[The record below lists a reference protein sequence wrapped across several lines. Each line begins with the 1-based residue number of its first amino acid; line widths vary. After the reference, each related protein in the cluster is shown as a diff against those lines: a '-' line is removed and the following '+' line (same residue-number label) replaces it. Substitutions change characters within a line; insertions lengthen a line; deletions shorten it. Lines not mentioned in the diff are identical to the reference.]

1 MRSRDLPRIA
11 ESLFR
16 GIRRSLHRGT
26 PAVVFMLILVGCGG
40 GTAAPAAATPTQ
52 PQATAAGAPTIA
64 PSNPATAGSATVD
77 ACDFL
82 TTDEVATIV
91 GISRPIPAPSSDA
104 NYAYCTYSTPG
115 APELKIFVTKSAEN
129 AANQFNTA
137 KLNGGEA
144 VSGVGDEAF
153 WSTGSFLPG
162 LYFVK
167 GGVMAYISG
176 MSGSSSGPEAPIIQ
190 LGKLLASRM

>member
-1 MRSRDLPRIA
+1 MRSLDLPRTA

-16 GIRRSLHRGT
+16 RTRRSLHRGT
-26 PAVVFMLILVGCGG
+26 PAVVLMLILVGCGG

-52 PQATAAGAPTIA
+52 PQATAAGVPTVGPTSA
-64 PSNPATAGSATVD
+64 ATAGSASVE

-82 TTDEVATIV
+82 TPDEVSTIV
-91 GISRPIPAPSSDA
+91 GMSRPLPVPSSDA
-104 NYAYCTYSTPG
+104 NYAYCKYSTPG
-115 APELKIFVTKSAEN
+115 APELMIFVTKSAEN

-144 VSGVGDEAF
+144 VSGVGDQAF
-153 WSTGSFLPG
+153 WSTDSFLPG
-162 LYFVK
+162 LYFMK
-167 GGVMAYISG
+167 GGTMAYI
-176 MSGSSSGPEAPIIQ
+176 SGSSSGPQAPIIQ